1 MKKLGIEFTD
11 EWKTDGVALHVGLR
25 IPVDVDEGRQRVV
38 TGRNGVSYVRNN
50 NAFSPIRADHAKFAG
65 SDSGL
70 FHQSCVEK
78 QYEDRD
84 WPDEWKVVGIDPG
97 YIKVGAYTPTV

>member
-1 MKKLGIEFTD
+1 MD
-11 EWKTDGVALHVGLR
+11 ER
-25 IPVDVDEGRQRVV
+25 RQMRV
-38 TGRNGVSYVRNN
+38 TGKHGVSYVRNN
-50 NAFSPIRADHAKFAG
+50 NAFRPVSADHAKFAG

-78 QYEDRD
+78 QYERGL
-84 WPDEWKVVGIDPG
+84 PDEWKVVGIDPG